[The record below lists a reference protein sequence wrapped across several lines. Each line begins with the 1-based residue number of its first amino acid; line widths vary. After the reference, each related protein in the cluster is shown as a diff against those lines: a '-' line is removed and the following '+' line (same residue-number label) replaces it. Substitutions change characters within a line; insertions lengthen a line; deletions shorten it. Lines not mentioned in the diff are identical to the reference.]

1 MTNSLLNQATNPQQ
15 YDQKEVNW
23 KLVGSGIED
32 PWRFTLWSY
41 IKPYALGW
49 NNKLLIDIGTGTGWL
64 LNELEKLGVKGVGIE
79 PSHNN
84 LQIASKLYP
93 QIKIVETTL
102 EDFSTVDKY
111 DIVTAV
117 LSFPHIGNLENA
129 FLKIN
134 SLLFE
139 HGQFLLIDPDYQYAL
154 DRPLDNYRTQYQH
167 LNKSEFVVKVIR
179 PQVIITDIIRKK
191 EVYIETA
198 KKTGFSVKEIKGIKP
213 TQYLIS
219 KEPKYKNAVDMVIHN
234 LYLFEKV

>member
-1 MTNSLLNQATNPQQ
+1 MVNNLFQEATDPLQ
-15 YDQKEVNW
+15 YDQKNINW
-23 KLVGSGIED
+23 KAVGSSIKD

-41 IKPYALGW
+41 IKPYSLRW
-49 NNKLLIDIGTGTGWL
+49 KNKSLIDIGTGTGWL
-64 LNELEKLGVKGVGIE
+64 LYELNKVGVRGVGIE
-79 PSHNN
+79 PSQNN
-84 LQIASKLYP
+84 FQIACKLYP
-93 QIKIVETTL
+93 QIKIVKTTL

-129 FLKIN
+129 FLKIS
-134 SLLFE
+134 SLLSE
-139 HGQFLLIDPDYQYAL
+139 HGHFLLIDPNYQYAL
-154 DRPLDNYRTQYQH
+154 NRPLDNYTTQYQH
-167 LNKSEFVVKVIR
+167 LNESEFVVKVVR

-191 EVYIETA
+191 EVYIKVA
-198 KKTGFSVKEIKGIKP
+198 KETGFKVKEIKGVKP